1 VCQMF
6 ILPIRFRR
14 SVERTAFDLVIVGGG
29 AAGLRAAIAAAELD
43 PDLTIALVSKVY
55 PMRSHTVSA
64 EGGTAAVLRDYD
76 SFDLHAQD
84 TIKGSD
90 FLADQDAVEY
100 FVAHCPQEII
110 RLEHWGCPWSRDED
124 GRVSQRAFGGMS
136 VKRTVYAADKVG
148 FHILHTLFQTSM
160 KYEQIHRFDE
170 SFVTSLILDGGACTG
185 VVAMNLRT
193 GTMAAI
199 QGKATILATGGCG
212 RVYEFTTNGFIKTG
226 DGMALAYR
234 AGVPLKDME
243 MVQFHPTC
251 LPGTGILITEAARGE
266 GGVLVNK
273 EGERYMQRYLP
284 GKMELGPRDILSRA
298 MIQEIKAGRAFEGPY
313 GPYLGLDLRH
323 LGEKRINERIP
334 MVRELAEKYMGLDPV
349 HELIPVRP
357 GQHYIMGGVSTGLK
371 GETTLPGLYAVGET
385 ACVSINGANRLGSN
399 SLSEC
404 LVFGA
409 ACGLAAAEFAKKRP
423 SYPPLP
429 GLYAVG
435 ETACV
440 SINGANR
447 LGSNSLSEC
456 LVFGA
461 ACGLAAAEFAKKR
474 PSYPRGATAREALRK
489 EEARVFDGLLGRER
503 GKETVAGIRV
513 EMQQLMER
521 DVGIFREESALADAC
536 GMLAKLRDR
545 FGAVG
550 LADKDRVFNTE
561 LTAVLELD
569 FMLDVAATIAHS
581 ARDRHE
587 SRGAHS
593 RTDFPQ
599 RDDAN
604 FLKHT
609 LAFRTDGA
617 PRIDYLPVK
626 ITKWQPAERK
636 Y

>member
-1 VCQMF
+1 MIALSDPVPSYVPKAYSPTGF
-6 ILPIRFRR
+6 PPL
-14 SVERTAFDLVIVGGG
+14 VERTTHDIVVVGGG
-29 AAGLRAAIAAAELD
+29 AAGLRAAIAAAEAD
-43 PDLTIALVSKVY
+43 PDLSIALVSKVY

-76 SFDLHAQD
+76 SFELHALD

-90 FLADQDAVEY
+90 FLADQDAVEF
-100 FVAHCPQEII
+100 FVARCPEEII

-160 KYEQIHRFDE
+160 KYPQIHRFDE
-170 SFVTSLILDGGACTG
+170 SFVTTLIVDGGVCTG
-185 VVAMNLRT
+185 VVAMDLRL
-193 GTMAAI
+193 GTMTAIAA
-199 QGKATILATGGCG
+199 KATILATGGCG

-266 GGVLVNK
+266 GGYLINK

-298 MIQEIKAGRAFEGPY
+298 MIQEINAGRAFEGPY

-323 LGEKRINERIP
+323 LGAAKINQRIP
-334 MVRELAEKYMGLDPV
+334 MVRELAEKYMGLDPI
-349 HELIPVRP
+349 HEPIPVRP
-357 GQHYIMGGVSTGLK
+357 GQHYIMGGVSTNRK
-371 GETTLPGLYAVGET
+371 GETSLPGLYAVGET

-409 ACGLAAAEFAKKRP
+409 ACGLAAVEFVKKKAA
-423 SYPPLP
+423 YPP
-429 GLYAVG
+429 GAV
-435 ETACV
+435 
-440 SINGANR
+440 S
-447 LGSNSLSEC
+447 
-456 LVFGA
+456 
-461 ACGLAAAEFAKKR
+461 
-474 PSYPRGATAREALRK
+474 REALRQ
-489 EEARVFDGLLGRER
+489 EEARVFDGLLERER
-503 GKETVAGIRV
+503 GKETLAGVRL

-521 DVGIFREESALADAC
+521 NVGIFRDEAGLTEAC
-536 GMLAKLRDR
+536 AMLAKLRER
-545 FGAVG
+545 FAGVG
-550 LADKDRVFNTE
+550 LSDKDRVFNTE

-569 FMLDVAATIAHS
+569 FMLDVAAAIAHS
-581 ARDRHE
+581 ARNRRE

-593 RTDFPQ
+593 RTDYPD

-604 FLKHT
+604 YLKHT
-609 LAFRTDGA
+609 LAFRTDGP
-617 PRIDYLPVK
+617 PRIDYAPVTV
-626 ITKWQPAERK
+626 TKWQPVERK

>member
-1 VCQMF
+1 M
-6 ILPIRFRR
+6 
-14 SVERTAFDLVIVGGG
+14 ERTSFDIVIVGGG
-29 AAGLRAAIAAAELD
+29 AAGLRAAIAAAESD
-43 PDLTIALVSKVY
+43 PDLTIAVVSKVY

-76 SFDLHAQD
+76 SFELHALD

-90 FLADQDAVEY
+90 FLADQDAVEF
-100 FVAHCPQEII
+100 FVARCPEEII

-160 KYEQIHRFDE
+160 KYERIHRFDE
-170 SFVTSLILDGGACTG
+170 FFVTSLIVDGGACTG
-185 VVAMNLRT
+185 VVAIDLRE
-193 GTMAAI
+193 GTMIAI
-199 QGKATILATGGCG
+199 QGKATIIATGGCG

-266 GGVLVNK
+266 GGILVNK
-273 EGERYMQRYLP
+273 DGERYMERYLP

-298 MIQEIKAGRAFEGPY
+298 MIEEMKAGRAFEGPY
-313 GPYLGLDLRH
+313 GMYLGLDLRH
-323 LGEKRINERIP
+323 LGERKIEERIP
-334 MVRELAEKYMGLDPV
+334 MVRELAENYVGIDPV

-357 GQHYIMGGVSTGLK
+357 GQHYIMGGVSTNMK
-371 GETTLPGLYAVGET
+371 GETSMPGLLSVGET

-409 ACGLAAAEFAKKRP
+409 ACGLAAAAFVKRK
-423 SYPPLP
+423 
-429 GLYAVG
+429 A
-435 ETACV
+435 
-440 SINGANR
+440 
-447 LGSNSLSEC
+447 
-456 LVFGA
+456 
-461 ACGLAAAEFAKKR
+461 
-474 PSYPRGATAREALRK
+474 SYPRGAVAREALK
-489 EEARVFDGLLGRER
+489 NEEARVFDGLLGKER
-503 GKETVAGIRV
+503 GKETVAGLRV

-521 DVGIFREESALADAC
+521 DVGIFRDEAALTNAC
-536 GMLAKLRDR
+536 GTLEKLRER
-545 FGAVG
+545 FASVG
-550 LADKDRVFNTE
+550 VADKERVFNTE
-561 LTAVLELD
+561 LTSVLELD
-569 FMLDVAATIAHS
+569 LMLDVAATIAHS
-581 ARDRHE
+581 ARNRRE

-593 RTDFPQ
+593 RTDFPA

-609 LAFRTDGA
+609 LAFRTDAA
-617 PRIDYLPVK
+617 PRIDYVPAT
-626 ITKWQPAERK
+626 ITKWQPVERK

>member
-1 VCQMF
+1 M
-6 ILPIRFRR
+6 
-14 SVERTAFDLVIVGGG
+14 ERGNYDIAVVGGG
-29 AAGLRAAIAAAELD
+29 AAGLRAAIAAAEANPELS
-43 PDLTIALVSKVY
+43 IALVSKVY

-76 SFDLHAQD
+76 SLELHAFD

-90 FLADQDAVEY
+90 YLADQDAVEF
-100 FVAHCPQEII
+100 FVSKAPEEII
-110 RLEHWGCPWSRDED
+110 RLEHWGCPWSRDPD
-124 GRVSQRAFGGMS
+124 GQVSQRAFGGMS

-160 KYEQIHRFDE
+160 KYPQIHRFDE
-170 SFVTSLILDGGACTG
+170 SFVTSLIVDGGACTG
-185 VVAMNLRT
+185 VVAMDLRK

-199 QGKATILATGGCG
+199 AAKATILATGGCG

-266 GGVLVNK
+266 GGYLINK
-273 EGERYMQRYLP
+273 DGERYMQRYLP

-298 MIQEIKAGRAFEGPY
+298 MIQEIKAGRAFEGAY

-323 LGEKRINERIP
+323 LGEKKINERIP
-334 MVRELAEKYMGLDPV
+334 MVRELAEKYLGLDPV
-349 HELIPVRP
+349 REPIPVRP
-357 GQHYIMGGVSTGLK
+357 GQHYIMGGVATNMK

-409 ACGLAAAEFAKKRP
+409 ACGLAAADFARKRP
-423 SYPPLP
+423 
-429 GLYAVG
+429 G
-435 ETACV
+435 
-440 SINGANR
+440 
-447 LGSNSLSEC
+447 
-456 LVFGA
+456 F
-461 ACGLAAAEFAKKR
+461 
-474 PSYPRGATAREALRK
+474 PRGVAAREALRK
-489 EEARVFDGLLGRER
+489 EETRVFDGLLGHER
-503 GKETVAGIRV
+503 GKETVAGIRID
-513 EMQQLMER
+513 MQRLMDR
-521 DVGIFREESALADAC
+521 DVGIFREENGLADAC

-545 FGAVG
+545 FGSVG
-550 LADKDRVFNTE
+550 LADKERVFNTE
-561 LTAVLELD
+561 LTAVLEVD
-569 FMLDVAATIAHS
+569 FMLDVATTIAHS
-581 ARDRHE
+581 ARNRRE

-604 FLKHT
+604 YLKHT
-609 LAFRTDGA
+609 LAFRAEGA
-617 PRIDYLPVK
+617 PRIDYAPVT
-626 ITKWQPAERK
+626 ITKWQPVERK

>member
-1 VCQMF
+1 
-6 ILPIRFRR
+6 
-14 SVERTAFDLVIVGGG
+14 VERTSFDLVIVGGG
-29 AAGLRAAIAAAELD
+29 AAGLRAAIAAAEADL
-43 PDLTIALVSKVY
+43 DLTIGLVSKVY

-76 SFDLHAQD
+76 SFDMHALD

-90 FLADQDAVEY
+90 FLADQDAVEF
-100 FVAHCPQEII
+100 FVARCPEEII

-148 FHILHTLFQTSM
+148 FHILHTLFQTSI

-170 SFVTSLILDGGACTG
+170 YYATSLIVDGGACAG
-185 VVAMNLRT
+185 VTAMDLRR
-193 GTMAAI
+193 GSMVAI

-266 GGVLVNK
+266 GGYLINK
-273 EGERYMQRYLP
+273 DGERYMERYLP

-298 MIQEIKAGRAFEGPY
+298 MIQEMKAGRAFEGPH
-313 GPYLGLDLRH
+313 GLYLGLDLRH
-323 LGEKRINERIP
+323 LGERKIEERIP
-334 MVRELAEKYMGLDPV
+334 MVRELVEKYMGLDPV

-357 GQHYIMGGVSTGLK
+357 GQHYIMGGVATNGK
-371 GETTLPGLYAVGET
+371 GETSLPGLYAVGET

-409 ACGLAAAEFAKKRP
+409 ACGLAAVDFVKKK
-423 SYPPLP
+423 
-429 GLYAVG
+429 A
-435 ETACV
+435 
-440 SINGANR
+440 
-447 LGSNSLSEC
+447 
-456 LVFGA
+456 
-461 ACGLAAAEFAKKR
+461 
-474 PSYPRGATAREALRK
+474 SYPRGAAAREALKK

-521 DVGIFREESALADAC
+521 DVGIFRDDAALTTAT

-545 FGAVG
+545 FASVG
-550 LADKDRVFNTE
+550 IADKERVFNTE

-581 ARDRHE
+581 ALLRRE

-604 FLKHT
+604 FLKHS
-609 LAFRTDGA
+609 LAFRSDGP
-617 PRIDYLPVK
+617 PRIDYLPVT
-626 ITKWQPAERK
+626 ITKWQPVERK

>member
-1 VCQMF
+1 M
-6 ILPIRFRR
+6 
-14 SVERTAFDLVIVGGG
+14 
-29 AAGLRAAIAAAELD
+29 
-43 PDLTIALVSKVY
+43 VSKVY

-64 EGGTAAVLRDYD
+64 EGGAAAALRPED
-76 SFDLHAQD
+76 SFENHAFD

-90 FLADQDAVEY
+90 YLADQDVVEA
-100 FVAHCPQEII
+100 FVREAPTEII
-110 RLEHWGCPWSRDED
+110 QMEHWGCPWSRNAD
-124 GRVSQRAFGGMS
+124 GSIAVRPFGGMTTW
-136 VKRTVYAADKVG
+136 RTCFAADKTG
-148 FHILHTLFQTSM
+148 FHMLHAVFQTSL
-160 KYEQIHRFDE
+160 KYPQITRHDE
-170 SFVTSLILDGGACTG
+170 AFVTKLLVEDSRCIG
-185 VVAMNLRT
+185 VVALDIKSGRFD
-193 GTMAAI
+193 AI
-199 QGKATILATGGCG
+199 TAKSVILATGGLG
-212 RVYEFTTNGFIKTG
+212 RIYAFTTNGNICTG

-243 MVQFHPTC
+243 MVQFHPTG
-251 LPGTGILITEAARGE
+251 LPFTGILITEAARGE

-273 EGERYMQRYLP
+273 DGERYMQRYLP

-298 MIQEIKAGRAFEGPY
+298 MIQEIKAGRAFEGTY

-371 GETTLPGLYAVGET
+371 GETT
-385 ACVSINGANRLGSN
+385 
-399 SLSEC
+399 
-404 LVFGA
+404 
-409 ACGLAAAEFAKKRP
+409 
-423 SYPPLP
+423 LP

-569 FMLDVAATIAHS
+569 FMLD
-581 ARDRHE
+581 
-587 SRGAHS
+587 
-593 RTDFPQ
+593 
-599 RDDAN
+599 
-604 FLKHT
+604 
-609 LAFRTDGA
+609 
-617 PRIDYLPVK
+617 
-626 ITKWQPAERK
+626 
-636 Y
+636 

>member
-1 VCQMF
+1 IQQGF
-6 ILPIRFRR
+6 AGLEHHNHDI
-14 SVERTAFDLVIVGGG
+14 VIVGGG
-29 AAGLRAAIAAAELD
+29 AAVLRAAIAAVELEPKLD
-43 PDLTIALVSKVY
+43 VAVVSKVY

-64 EGGTAAVLRDYD
+64 EGGMAAVTREYD
-76 SFDLHAQD
+76 SFDSHAYD

-90 FLADQDAVEY
+90 FLADQDSVEF
-100 FVAHCPQEII
+100 FVKEAPRESYQ
-110 RLEHWGCPWSRDED
+110 LEHWGCPFSRDPD
-124 GRVSQRAFGGMS
+124 GRISTRAFGGMS
-136 VKRTVYAADKVG
+136 VKRTLFATDKIG
-148 FHILHTLFQTSM
+148 FHLLHTLFQTSL
-160 KYEQIHRFDE
+160 KYENIRRYDE
-170 SFVTSLILDGGACTG
+170 WFVTSLLVDDGRVEG
-185 VVAMNLRT
+185 VTAMEVRT
-193 GTMAAI
+193 GELVTI
-199 QGKATILATGGCG
+199 LGKAVIIATGGCG
-212 RVYEFTTNGFIKTG
+212 RIFQFTTNGWIKTG

-234 AGVPLKDME
+234 AGVALKDME
-243 MVQFHPTC
+243 MVQYHPTC

-273 EGERYMQRYLP
+273 DGERYMQRYLP

-298 MIQEIKAGRAFEGPY
+298 MIQEIKAGRAFEGTY

-423 SYPPLP
+423 SYPR
-429 GLYAVG
+429 G
-435 ETACV
+435 TA
-440 SINGANR
+440 
-447 LGSNSLSEC
+447 
-456 LVFGA
+456 
-461 ACGLAAAEFAKKR
+461 
-474 PSYPRGATAREALRK
+474 AREALKK

-503 GKETVAGIRV
+503 GKETVAGLRV

-521 DVGIFREESALADAC
+521 DVGIFREESAVADAC
-536 GMLAKLRDR
+536 GMLQKMRDR
-545 FGAVG
+545 FAAVG

-569 FMLDVAATIAHS
+569 FMLDLASASWHS
-581 ARDRHE
+581 AQNRRA

-604 FLKHT
+604 YLKHT
-609 LAFRTDGA
+609 LAFRTDGP
-617 PRIDYLPVK
+617 PRIDHAPVT
-626 ITKWQPAERK
+626 ITKWQPVERK

>member
-1 VCQMF
+1 VAGLAYD
-6 ILPIRFRR
+6 I
-14 SVERTAFDLVIVGGG
+14 VVVGGG
-29 AAGLRAAIAAAELD
+29 AAGLRAAIAAAEAD
-43 PDLTIALVSKVY
+43 PDLSIAVVSKVY

-76 SFDLHAQD
+76 SFELHALD

-90 FLADQDAVEY
+90 FLADQDAVEF
-100 FVAHCPQEII
+100 FVGRCPEEII
-110 RLEHWGCPWSRDED
+110 RLEHWGCPWSRDDD

-136 VKRTVYAADKVG
+136 VKRTVFAADKVG

-160 KYEQIHRFDE
+160 KYPQIHRFDE
-170 SFVTSLILDGGACTG
+170 FFVTSLVVDGGACVG
-185 VVAMNLRT
+185 VVAIDLRG
-193 GTMAAI
+193 GTMVAI
-199 QGKATILATGGCG
+199 TAKATILATGGCG

-266 GGVLVNK
+266 GGYLINK
-273 EGERYMQRYLP
+273 DGERYMQRYLP

-298 MIQEIKAGRAFEGPY
+298 MVQEMKAGRAFEGPY
-313 GPYLGLDLRH
+313 GLYLGLDLRH
-323 LGEKRINERIP
+323 LGERTMSKKIP
-334 MVRELAEKYMGLDPV
+334 MVRELAEKYMGLDPLR
-349 HELIPVRP
+349 EPIPVRP
-357 GQHYIMGGVSTGLK
+357 GQHYMMGGVATNMK

-409 ACGLAAAEFAKKRP
+409 SCGLAAANFAQKRP
-423 SYPPLP
+423 
-429 GLYAVG
+429 G
-435 ETACV
+435 
-440 SINGANR
+440 
-447 LGSNSLSEC
+447 
-456 LVFGA
+456 F
-461 ACGLAAAEFAKKR
+461 
-474 PSYPRGATAREALRK
+474 PRGAGAREALRK
-489 EEARVFDGLLGRER
+489 EEARIFDGLLSRES
-503 GKETVAGIRV
+503 GKETVAGIRID
-513 EMQQLMER
+513 MQRLMDR
-521 DVGIFREESALADAC
+521 DVGIFREENGLADAC

-545 FGAVG
+545 FGSVG
-550 LADKDRVFNTE
+550 LADKERVFNTE
-561 LTAVLELD
+561 LTAVLEVD
-569 FMLDVAATIAHS
+569 FMLDVATTIAHS
-581 ARDRHE
+581 ARNRRE

-604 FLKHT
+604 YLKHT
-609 LAFRTDGA
+609 LAFRAEGA
-617 PRIDYLPVK
+617 PRIDYTPVT
-626 ITKWQPAERK
+626 ITKWQPVERK

>member
-1 VCQMF
+1 M
-6 ILPIRFRR
+6 
-14 SVERTAFDLVIVGGG
+14 ERTSFDIVIVGGG
-29 AAGLRAAIAAAELD
+29 AAGLRAAIAAAETD
-43 PDLTIALVSKVY
+43 PDLTIGLVSKVY

-76 SFDLHAQD
+76 SFDLHALD

-90 FLADQDAVEY
+90 FLADQDAVEF
-100 FVAHCPQEII
+100 FVAHCPEEVV
-110 RLEHWGCPWSRDED
+110 RLDHWGCPWSRDED

-136 VKRTVYAADKVG
+136 AKRTVFAADKVG

-160 KYEQIHRFDE
+160 KYASIQRFDE
-170 SFVTSLILDGGACTG
+170 SFVTTLIVDGGSCAG
-185 VVAMNLRT
+185 VVAMDLRA
-193 GTMAAI
+193 GTMRSITA
-199 QGKATILATGGCG
+199 KATILATGGCG

-266 GGVLVNK
+266 GGYLINK
-273 EGERYMQRYLP
+273 DGERYMQRYLP

-298 MIQEIKAGRAFEGPY
+298 MIQEMEAGRAFEGPH
-313 GPYLGLDLRH
+313 GKYLGLDLRH
-323 LGEKRINERIP
+323 LGERKIKERIP

-349 HELIPVRP
+349 REPIPVRP
-357 GQHYIMGGVSTGLK
+357 GQHYMMGGVAANLK
-371 GETTLPGLYAVGET
+371 GETTLPGLFAVGET

-409 ACGLAAAEFAKKRP
+409 SCGMAAAAFAKKKVSFPRV
-423 SYPPLP
+423 
-429 GLYAVG
+429 AVG
-435 ETACV
+435 
-440 SINGANR
+440 R
-447 LGSNSLSEC
+447 D
-456 LVFGA
+456 
-461 ACGLAAAEFAKKR
+461 
-474 PSYPRGATAREALRK
+474 ALRK

-503 GKETVAGIRV
+503 GKESVAGIRV
-513 EMQQLMER
+513 EMQRLMDR
-521 DVGIFREESALADAC
+521 NVGIFRTEAGLAEAC

-561 LTAVLELD
+561 LTGVLELD
-569 FMLDVAATIAHS
+569 FMLDVATAIAYT
-581 ARDRHE
+581 ALNRKE

-604 FLKHT
+604 FLKHSMT
-609 LAFRTDGA
+609 FRTEGA
-617 PRIDYLPVK
+617 PRIDYAPVT
-626 ITKWQPAERK
+626 ITKWQPTERK

>member
-1 VCQMF
+1 
-6 ILPIRFRR
+6 
-14 SVERTAFDLVIVGGG
+14 VERTSFDIVIVGGG
-29 AAGLRAAIAAAELD
+29 AAGLRAAIAAAESD
-43 PDLTIALVSKVY
+43 PDLTIAVVSKVY

-76 SFDLHAQD
+76 SLELHALD

-90 FLADQDAVEY
+90 FLADQDAVEF
-100 FVAHCPQEII
+100 FVAGCPEEII

-160 KYEQIHRFDE
+160 KYERIHRFDE
-170 SFVTSLILDGGACTG
+170 FFVTSLILDGDACTG
-185 VVAMNLRT
+185 VVAIDLRE
-193 GTMAAI
+193 GSMVAI
-199 QGKATILATGGCG
+199 QGKATIIATGGCG

-266 GGVLVNK
+266 GGYLVNK
-273 EGERYMQRYLP
+273 DGERYMQRYLP

-298 MIQEIKAGRAFEGPY
+298 MIQEMKAGRAFEGPY

-323 LGEKRINERIP
+323 LGEKKIEERIP
-334 MVRELAEKYMGLDPV
+334 MVRELAENYVGIDPV

-357 GQHYIMGGVSTGLK
+357 GQHYIMGGVSTNMK
-371 GETTLPGLYAVGET
+371 GETSMPGLLSVGET

-409 ACGLAAAEFAKKRP
+409 ACGLAAAAFVKRK
-423 SYPPLP
+423 
-429 GLYAVG
+429 A
-435 ETACV
+435 
-440 SINGANR
+440 
-447 LGSNSLSEC
+447 
-456 LVFGA
+456 
-461 ACGLAAAEFAKKR
+461 
-474 PSYPRGATAREALRK
+474 SYPRGAVAREALKK
-489 EEARVFDGLLGRER
+489 EEARVFDGLLGKER
-503 GKETVAGIRV
+503 GKETVAGLRV

-521 DVGIFREESALADAC
+521 DVGIFRDEAALTNAC
-536 GMLAKLRDR
+536 GILEKLRVR
-545 FGAVG
+545 FAAVG
-550 LADKDRVFNTE
+550 VADKERVFNTE
-561 LTAVLELD
+561 LTSVLELD
-569 FMLDVAATIAHS
+569 LMLDVAATIAHS
-581 ARDRHE
+581 ARNRRE

-609 LAFRTDGA
+609 LAFRTDAA
-617 PRIDYLPVK
+617 PRIEYVPAT
-626 ITKWQPAERK
+626 ITKWQPVERK